1 MKNYYIGFDT
11 SNYTTSVAACDEAGN
26 IIANVKIPLP
36 VKDGERGLRQ
46 SDAVFYHTR
55 NLSEIFP
62 AFERAIEG
70 YDKAVAVGASAKPRD
85 AEDSYMPCFLSGK
98 AVATAYSSA
107 TGSPLYFFSHQS
119 GHIMAALYS
128 SFHNSGKN
136 DTEGMEKMMTEPF
149 AAFHVSGGTTE
160 ILYVKPSEASFAV
173 EKIGGTTDL
182 NAGQAIDRV
191 GVKMGLRFPCG
202 PKLEELALSNAEKI
216 TKPRISVSGLECCL
230 SGLENL
236 AEGIY
241 NKTQDPA
248 LTAAYTIEHV
258 AATLDKLTENL
269 RERYEDIPIVYA
281 GGVMSNGIIK
291 QRLSKREGVYFS
303 DPMFSADNAAGI
315 ALLCRIKHLNENK

>member
-1 MKNYYIGFDT
+1 MKKYYVGFDT
-11 SNYTTSVAACDEAGN
+11 SNYTTSMAACDEDGN

-36 VKDGERGLRQ
+36 VKEGERGLRQ

-62 AFERAIEG
+62 VFKHAING
-70 YDKAVAVGASAKPRD
+70 YDQVVAVGASAKPRD

-107 TGSPLYFFSHQS
+107 TDSNLYLFSHQS

-128 SFHNSGKN
+128 AFHTNG
-136 DTEGMEKMMTEPF
+136 DDDADRMEKMMAEPF

-160 ILYVKPSEASFAV
+160 ILYVKPSEESFAV

-202 PKLEELALSNAEKI
+202 PRLEELALENTQKI

-236 AEGIY
+236 ADGIY
-241 NKTQDPA
+241 RSTQDPS

-269 RERYEDIPIVYA
+269 RERYESIPIVYA
-281 GGVMSNGIIK
+281 GGVMSNEIIK
-291 QRLSKREGVYFS
+291 RRLSKREGVYFS
-303 DPMFSADNAAGI
+303 APMFSADNAAGI
-315 ALLCRIKHLNENK
+315 ALLCRRKHLNENK